1 MEKVI
6 ESGKWLKIFAIGLI
20 VFLLII
26 SAITYI
32 IDPYFQYR
40 VRDNEYFINGRF
52 VSGGL
57 LKNYEYDT
65 LILGSSMTQNFNM
78 NSFRQRLGAK
88 PLHIGLGGMKSSEMI
103 ELVNLAESVGKSN
116 KYYLCMDLY
125 NTTSEE
131 KSELY
136 TYLLKN
142 DPISKLRYSLSYEAW
157 MRFIPIDLGI
167 GIAKKLGISLPQ
179 KLTRTMSIDE
189 LENWNDDYEFGKDIV
204 LNNFKNSSFAVSKVD
219 NTDLLNKMKSHIDI
233 FLEKLQLKNK
243 EVNFFFPPYSAL
255 YWLNAQNEGYLESYL
270 GAKRYFVEK
279 ATENGYNVYDFQGAD
294 LTLNLENYK
303 DTTHY
308 NQDINDW
315 MVNCFAKMEYK
326 VNTNS
331 VGQYEGKLRSNV
343 MKIRVELMDYFYK
356 K

>member
-1 MEKVI
+1 MEKGI
-6 ESGKWLKIFAIGLI
+6 ESGKWLKMFA
-20 VFLLII
+20 VWLII
-26 SAITYI
+26 FILAVSVMMYI

-40 VRDNEYFINGRF
+40 VRDNEYLLNGRF

-57 LKNYEYDT
+57 VKNYDYDT
-65 LILGSSMTQNFNM
+65 LIVGSSMTQNFNM
-78 NSFRQRLGAK
+78 NRFRQQLGVK
-88 PLHIGLGGMKSSEMI
+88 PLHIGLGGMKSIEMA
-103 ELVNLAESVGKSN
+103 ELVELAESVGKTD

-179 KLTRTMSIDE
+179 KLTSTMSIDE

-279 ATENGYNVYDFQGAD
+279 AAENGYNVYDFQGAD

-331 VGQYEGKLRSNV
+331 VGQYEEKLRSNV
-343 MKIRVELMDYFYK
+343 MKTRVELMDYFYK